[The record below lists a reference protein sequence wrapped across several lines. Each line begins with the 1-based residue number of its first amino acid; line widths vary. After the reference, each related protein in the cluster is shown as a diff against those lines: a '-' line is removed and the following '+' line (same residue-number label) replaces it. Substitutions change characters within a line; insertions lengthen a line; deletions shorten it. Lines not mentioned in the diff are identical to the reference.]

1 MNDIKKIITK
11 CIVIA
16 TTLLIMVP
24 SFIGIA
30 YANET
35 KVPNT
40 TVEYIDVA
48 EVEKDL
54 KFLFTEATSYE
65 NGVLYV
71 NKELLTERYGTLA
84 PYIAMGIIQSL
95 IWFKTC
101 KPLYKIEILF
111 HVCVMS

>member
-1 MNDIKKIITK
+1 MKKIITK

-24 SFIGIA
+24 NFIGIA

-35 KVPNT
+35 NVPNT

-54 KFLFTEATSYE
+54 KFLFTEALWHFSTVYC
-65 NGVLYV
+65 NG
-71 NKELLTERYGTLA
+71 
-84 PYIAMGIIQSL
+84 
-95 IWFKTC
+95 
-101 KPLYKIEILF
+101 
-111 HVCVMS
+111 H